1 MVGRLLVHCQPGLHS
16 KTLPGKKKRKGQEER
31 GEEEKT
37 RKGTSEERK
46 GRERRLKKEG
56 RLGQSHGKGK
66 E

>member
-1 MVGRLLVHCQPGLHS
+1 MVGRLLVQCQPGLHS
-16 KTLPGKKKRKGQEER
+16 KTPPGKKERKGQEER

-37 RKGTSEERK
+37 RKGLSEGRK
-46 GRERRLKKEG
+46 GRERRLKKGE